1 MEQAI
6 EVKRKRKKR
15 KNSFNNRLFLILVAA
30 AFVIYLIARFIGTF
44 SNYETEPAAHVTV
57 NDSFTATGW
66 FFRDETTISGSSG
79 DSVKH
84 IVYSGE
90 RVQKDAALAIVY
102 SDEEALALS
111 REIEPLDNRI
121 ELLDTALQ
129 AASDSSDAAQLDQM
143 ITQSIQQLDGLIKSG
158 SGSALATSANSLRML
173 SLRHEATNLDATAIS
188 TERDTLEAERAS
200 LEQQLSGRTSELS
213 APTSGYYSEV
223 VDGYENVLTLDQLDS
238 LTIEGFH
245 ELTQGAEQVDS
256 NQVLGKIIEG
266 FTWYLVAEVP
276 AEQADRLS
284 VGQDLRV
291 NFTQA
296 SLESPVTVYS
306 ILDERGSETS
316 MLVLEGTE
324 FNSEMVSMREQPVE
338 IILQTYSGLKVPKA
352 AVRMEPVTDSEGNVT
367 ERTVVYILSG
377 GVQKSKIIKTLYETE
392 DYYVVEQSATNAD
405 MLVKQDQII
414 VSGRNLQN
422 NMVVRT

>member
-1 MEQAI
+1 M
-6 EVKRKRKKR
+6 
-15 KNSFNNRLFLILVAA
+15 
-30 AFVIYLIARFIGTF
+30 
-44 SNYETEPAAHVTV
+44 
-57 NDSFTATGW
+57 
-66 FFRDETTISGSSG
+66 
-79 DSVKH
+79 
-84 IVYSGE
+84 
-90 RVQKDAALAIVY
+90 
-102 SDEEALALS
+102 
-111 REIEPLDNRI
+111 
-121 ELLDTALQ
+121 
-129 AASDSSDAAQLDQM
+129 
-143 ITQSIQQLDGLIKSG
+143 
-158 SGSALATSANSLRML
+158 
-173 SLRHEATNLDATAIS
+173 
-188 TERDTLEAERAS
+188 
-200 LEQQLSGRTSELS
+200 
-213 APTSGYYSEV
+213 
-223 VDGYENVLTLDQLDS
+223 
-238 LTIEGFH
+238 
-245 ELTQGAEQVDS
+245 
-256 NQVLGKIIEG
+256 LGKIIEG

-316 MLVLEGTE
+316 LLVLEGTE

-405 MLVKQDQII
+405 MLVEQDQII